1 MVEKFWRFAN
11 NIGKFYPEKLK
22 VVGVIKLEILV
33 TKNGSFQHGITSF
46 SGHTAQQMLLHLYY
60 IDVIANDGGYPTC
73 SSGVHYVQLGYNM
86 NMNSELLRNDR

>member
-1 MVEKFWRFAN
+1 
-11 NIGKFYPEKLK
+11 
-22 VVGVIKLEILV
+22 
-33 TKNGSFQHGITSF
+33 
-46 SGHTAQQMLLHLYY
+46 MLLHLYY